1 MLLLTTYVKLTK
13 NTHLDK
19 YKYSIYGI
27 VFNENGSFLLSDS
40 NGFGKNVAMFV
51 LDISWYMLIDND
63 KKDIMTLAKSQTQG
77 LDSNTLIAEKE
88 NAINFTE
95 QQKRLF

>member
-1 MLLLTTYVKLTK
+1 
-13 NTHLDK
+13 
-19 YKYSIYGI
+19 
-27 VFNENGSFLLSDS
+27 
-40 NGFGKNVAMFV
+40 
-51 LDISWYMLIDND
+51 MLIDND